1 MENGK
6 AAGAAGPLV
15 AWRGLRFSIFHLP
28 SSIFHFLPRA
38 QHPQAANQ
46 TMNLERANPHARS
59 TPEQGGFS
67 ESGYT
72 QPGLIYALLQSIP
85 FA

>member
-6 AAGAAGPLV
+6 WKSGWGRGSSGGVAGSP
-15 AWRGLRFSIFHLP
+15 FFHFP

-46 TMNLERANPHARS
+46 TMNLERANQHARS